1 MQFSLKRP
9 LIRVK
14 RQTCANRII
23 KNVLPFRIIILRT
36 PQLRVPEI
44 ALPERLFGWTRPI
57 FGGNAFPVANPLH
70 QWLGRKHSRCTKKVN
85 MIRHHDVA
93 ADAP

>member
-23 KNVLPFRIIILRT
+23 KNVLPFRIIIFRT
-36 PQLRVPEI
+36 PQLCVPEI
-44 ALPERLFGWTRPI
+44 TLPDRLFGWTRPI